1 MRKQA
6 PYGEDLNS
14 FWADDALACAS
25 MPSIDRRR
33 DVVNFG
39 CAMSC
44 QRSTSVR

>member
-25 MPSIDRRR
+25 MPSSDRGR
-33 DVVNFG
+33 DVGDPG

-44 QRSTSVR
+44 QRSTSVG

>member
-6 PYGEDLNS
+6 PYGEDLIS
-14 FWADDALACAS
+14 FLADDALACGS
-25 MPSIDRRR
+25 MPSSDRGR

-44 QRSTSVR
+44 QGSTSVG